1 VNARERWFALALR
14 AYPRAYRAERGNE
27 VMTTLVEST
36 ETASWWSVGADGLD
50 LIVQGMRVRMAL
62 GPDRYAGRVLML
74 AALPGFVMAAAY
86 AVVQLAFGEVAPT
99 LPTHFGPFQTVGAAV
114 YFVWIL
120 GALGAL
126 VKPRYQQR
134 LAAICI
140 LASAVSVPVGD
151 AFFAR
156 PLLRVLVVLV
166 GLGLPSLL
174 APSADLRSSR
184 SRTVAAGAGIITLSL
199 LIPLAASGESTRFPV
214 PFSPMEMFRLDHYLP
229 YVAAAGAA
237 AARALVIVRR
247 TDLLGAGALVFAPWF
262 VAGAVSPYYGGPR
275 WSNNGFDALVLCIVA
290 VWLGTTWV
298 RDLCTPQLPGN
309 TTESG
314 HLG

>member
-1 VNARERWFALALR
+1 VSARERWFALALR
-14 AYPRAYRAERGNE
+14 AYPRAYRAVRGAE
-27 VMTTLVEST
+27 MMTTLVEST

-50 LIVQGMRVRMAL
+50 LIVRGMRVRMAL
-62 GPDRYAGRVLML
+62 GPDRFAGRVLML

-86 AVVQLAFGEVAPT
+86 AVVQLAFGEVASS
-99 LPTHFGPFQTVGAAV
+99 LPTHFGPFHTVGAAV

-120 GALGAL
+120 GAL
-126 VKPRYQQR
+126 VKPRYQQS

-140 LASAVSVPVGD
+140 LASALSVPVGD

-174 APSADLRSSR
+174 APPADLWFSR
-184 SRTVAAGAGIITLSL
+184 SRTVAACAGIITLSL

-214 PFSPMEMFRLDHYLP
+214 PFSPLEMLRLDQYLT

-237 AARALVIVRR
+237 AACALVVVRR

-262 VAGAVSPYYGGPR
+262 VAGALTPYYGGPR
-275 WSNNGFDALVLCIVA
+275 WSNNGFDALVVCIVT
-290 VWLGTTWV
+290 VWLAVSWFL
-298 RDLCTPQLPGN
+298 DLRTPPPPGKAM
-309 TTESG
+309 ESG